1 MESLVIVESGAK
13 ASKIKGYHAQLMA
26 SPKVLDEMVFA
37 THFASA
43 DELGNDL
50 TQIGS
55 NSKFLQN
62 TKTLEHM

>member
-50 TQIGS
+50 TQIQLQQ
-55 NSKFLQN
+55 FLQT
-62 TKTLEHM
+62 TKSFEHM